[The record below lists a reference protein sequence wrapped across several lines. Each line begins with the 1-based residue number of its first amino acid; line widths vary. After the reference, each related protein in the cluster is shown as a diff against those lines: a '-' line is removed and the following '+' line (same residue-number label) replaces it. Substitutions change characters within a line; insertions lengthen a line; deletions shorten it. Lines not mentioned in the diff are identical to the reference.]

1 MKKKRIYF
9 FSGMVLFIMI
19 GLLVRM
25 VQIQLL
31 EAESFSRHQ
40 VNLIEN
46 SVNQRTQQLIIDEG
60 RGTFLDRDGES
71 INYETKNV
79 LVLFPFLAR
88 IEWDVQ
94 KVADIL
100 HTNEKN
106 LQRDIEEA
114 KEPFVYGGKTPYILS
129 ETQMNEINNLQLKGV
144 FALKRKYPKEE
155 ILAEQLIG
163 LTGENEDRFHA
174 RYPDRVKGATQKI
187 GITGLEKSFDEWLIA
202 EQESKLIYH
211 VDARGG
217 PLFGVDVK
225 YLAPANPFYPLDIQT
240 TIDSGLQMKMEEL
253 VDQHAIKRGGAVLL
267 DIESGDILASVSRP
281 YVQQGAPFSDEGA
294 KNLMTSQLVPGSVFK
309 TVVASAAID
318 LNLVDENDLFN
329 CDETIYGKPAPK
341 PHGTININESFAVS
355 CNRTFAD
362 IAKKLIEKDD
372 TSLDRY
378 AERLGLIGE
387 LGWKGTVFHYENFEQ
402 LPIDSGRIFISD
414 EERKEANYV
423 AQTGIG
429 QREVRVTPLGVA
441 NMMATIARGGK
452 KQSVRAVSGIHYKNG
467 TELVDFPVQKAD
479 EQAISP
485 YTAMKMQQY
494 LRNVVAG
501 ESGTAKF
508 LKTAAYEIAGKTGT
522 AQTGQYKGEA
532 DLYNKWF
539 AGYFPFDRPKF
550 ALAVVNMDVLEYE
563 GGVYP
568 IFKDIADMLH
578 TSSETKEVS
587 Q

>member
-1 MKKKRIYF
+1 MRKKRIYF
-9 FSGMVLFIMI
+9 FSGMVLLIMI
-19 GLLVRM
+19 GLLVRL

-31 EAESFSRHQ
+31 EAESFSKHH

-60 RGTFLDRDGES
+60 RGSFLDRDGES

-88 IEWDVQ
+88 IEWDAK
-94 KVADIL
+94 KVGDIL
-100 HTNEKN
+100 KINEEDLLK
-106 LQRDIEEA
+106 DIEEA
-114 KEPFVYGGKTPYILS
+114 KEPFVYGGKEPYILS
-129 ETQMNEINNLQLKGV
+129 EVQMNEVNNLQLKGV
-144 FALKRKYPKEE
+144 FALKRKYPKGE

-163 LTGENEDRFHA
+163 LTGENEERFHA

-187 GITGLEKSFDEWLIA
+187 GISGLEKAFDEWLIA

-225 YLAPANPFYPLDIQT
+225 YLAPANPFYPLDIKT
-240 TIDSGLQMKMEEL
+240 TIDSELQKKMEDL
-253 VDQHAIKRGGAVLL
+253 IDQHAIKRGGAVLL

-281 YVQQGAPFSDEGA
+281 VVQEGTPFSDDGA
-294 KNLMTSQLVPGSVFK
+294 KNLMTTQLVPGSVFK

-318 LNLVDENDLFN
+318 LNLVDESALFN

-362 IAKKLIEKDD
+362 VAKNLIEKDD
-372 TSLDRY
+372 QTLDEY
-378 AERLGLIGE
+378 AEKLGLTGE
-387 LGWKGTVFHYENFEQ
+387 IGWKGSVFHYEDFEQ
-402 LPIDSGRIFISD
+402 LPIDSGRIFIND
-414 EERKEANYV
+414 GEREEASYV

-441 NMMATIARGGK
+441 NMMATIARGGR
-452 KQSVRAVSGIHYKNG
+452 KQSIRAVSSIHYKNG
-467 TELVDFPVQKAD
+467 TELVDFPVQKEGELAL
-479 EQAISP
+479 SP

-508 LKTAAYEIAGKTGT
+508 LQTAAYEIAGKTGT
-522 AQTGQYKGEA
+522 AQTGQYSGEKE
-532 DLYNKWF
+532 LYNKWF
-539 AGYFPFDRPKF
+539 AGYFPFDSPKY

-563 GGVYP
+563 GGIYP
-568 IFKDIADMLH
+568 VFKDIADMIH
-578 TSSETKEVS
+578 SNS
-587 Q
+587 QTGEGS